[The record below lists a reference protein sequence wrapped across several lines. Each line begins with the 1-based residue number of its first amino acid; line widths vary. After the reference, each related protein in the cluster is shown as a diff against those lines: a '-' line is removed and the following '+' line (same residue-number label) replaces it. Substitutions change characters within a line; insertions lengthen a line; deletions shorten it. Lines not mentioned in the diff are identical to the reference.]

1 MKTKNLKAMCVGSP
15 RIFTGWNNCQPPI
28 SESQKYIK
36 SNRYALFFKKETLD
50 DIWIGVCILI
60 IIASHSQLKWLYHLI
75 FPISVIWAVCF
86 SLVLF
91 AEWKTENS
99 IKNVMLHILK
109 KNKGD
114 IIWLFSAV
122 LFTITYLNGE
132 IFKQHIQ
139 AYEAQ

>member
-1 MKTKNLKAMCVGSP
+1 MPYFK
-15 RIFTGWNNCQPPI
+15 
-28 SESQKYIK
+28 
-36 SNRYALFFKKETLD
+36 KKETLD
-50 DIWIGVCILI
+50 DIWNGVCLLI

-114 IIWLFSAV
+114 IIWLFTAV
-122 LFTITYLNGE
+122 LFTIAYLNGE
-132 IFKQHIQ
+132 IFK
-139 AYEAQ
+139 

>member
-1 MKTKNLKAMCVGSP
+1 MP
-15 RIFTGWNNCQPPI
+15 YF
-28 SESQKYIK
+28 Y
-36 SNRYALFFKKETLD
+36 KKKKTLD
-50 DIWIGVCILI
+50 DIWTGVCILV
-60 IIASHSQLKWLYHLI
+60 IIAMHSQLKWLYHLI
-75 FPISVIWAVCF
+75 LPISVIWAVCF

-122 LFTITYLNGE
+122 LFTIAYLNGE
-132 IFKQHIQ
+132 IFK
-139 AYEAQ
+139 